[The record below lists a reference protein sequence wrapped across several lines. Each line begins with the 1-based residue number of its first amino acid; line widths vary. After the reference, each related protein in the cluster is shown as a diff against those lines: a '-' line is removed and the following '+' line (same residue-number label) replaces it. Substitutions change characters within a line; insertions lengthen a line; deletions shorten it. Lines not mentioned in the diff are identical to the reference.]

1 MDTNLRNNESDSFEI
16 SILRLEEIVSTLEEG
31 KLTLEETLKLYEE
44 AIFIYKYC
52 NQQLDHAEQKIS
64 ILNKTDEGGFILK
77 ELTD

>member
-1 MDTNLRNNESDSFEI
+1 MDANLRNNENDSFEI
-16 SILRLEEIVSTLEEG
+16 SILRLEEIVSALEEG

-44 AIFIYKYC
+44 AILIYKYC